1 MNTHLPVTIL
11 QLLDT
16 ECIVEVLGIL
26 RVDSTGKYLS
36 EVLTLLIVLFCD
48 FARNLVGSIFYIL
61 WIFVWQTILCE
72 DGVHLHI
79 IVTLLAENI
88 NHFADRTLVF
98 LVRPFD
104 DSYHG
109 LVVGLATLEL
119 SSWDDDV
126 VGEYIAWCDEVSD
139 VLIHFQTAYE
149 AILGTFQ
156 YLVDLSLLDMVL
168 AASEEGELHTV
179 AIERAHGV
187 ALRYEDR
194 LLAAV
199 RDDGVLAVGLAYE
212 LTFHHLY
219 TLVEAIGIVTY
230 LGEVVIPS
238 HLLHDVDSEHLER
251 VGSEMETPEY
261 LFEAERYARLTGKEF
276 LQLLS
281 ELRLVHSLATFL
293 SFSHNSKS

>member
-1 MNTHLPVTIL
+1 
-11 QLLDT
+11 
-16 ECIVEVLGIL
+16 
-26 RVDSTGKYLS
+26 
-36 EVLTLLIVLFCD
+36 
-48 FARNLVGSIFYIL
+48 
-61 WIFVWQTILCE
+61 
-72 DGVHLHI
+72 
-79 IVTLLAENI
+79 
-88 NHFADRTLVF
+88 
-98 LVRPFD
+98 
-104 DSYHG
+104 
-109 LVVGLATLEL
+109 
-119 SSWDDDV
+119 
-126 VGEYIAWCDEVSD
+126 
-139 VLIHFQTAYE
+139 
-149 AILGTFQ
+149 
-156 YLVDLSLLDMVL
+156 MVL

-212 LTFHHLY
+212 LALHHLY

-230 LGEVVIPS
+230 FGEVVIPS
-238 HLLHDVDSEHLER
+238 HLFHDVDSEHLER

-276 LQLLS
+276 LQLLG

>member
-1 MNTHLPVTIL
+1 M
-11 QLLDT
+11 
-16 ECIVEVLGIL
+16 
-26 RVDSTGKYLS
+26 
-36 EVLTLLIVLFCD
+36 FCD

-61 WIFVWQTILCE
+61 RIFVWQTILCE
-72 DGVHLHI
+72 DGIHLHI
-79 IVTLLAENI
+79 IVTLLSENI

-104 DSYHG
+104 DANDS
-109 LVVGLATLEL
+109 LVIRFAAFQFAA
-119 SSWDDDV
+119 WYDDV
-126 VGEYIAWCDEVSD
+126 MGKDIARCNQVGNIF
-139 VLIHFQTAYE
+139 IHLQSSHE
-149 AILGTFQ
+149 AIFSTFQ
-156 YLVDLSLLDMVL
+156 NLIDLCFLNMIL

-212 LTFHHLY
+212 LALHHLY

-276 LQLLS
+276 LQLLG

-293 SFSHNSKS
+293 SFSP

>member
-16 ECIVEVLGIL
+16 ECIVEVLGIF

-36 EVLTLLIVLFCD
+36 EVLTLFIVLFCD

-61 WIFVWQTILCE
+61 RIFVWQTILCE
-72 DGVHLHI
+72 DGIHFHI
-79 IVTLLAENI
+79 IVTLLSENI
-88 NHFADRTLVF
+88 NHFADRTLV
-98 LVRPFD
+98 LSVRPLD
-104 DSYHG
+104 DAHHR
-109 LVVGLATLEL
+109 LVVGFSAFQFAA
-119 SSWDDDV
+119 WYDDV
-126 VGEYIAWCDEVSD
+126 MGKDIARCNQVGNIF
-139 VLIHFQTAYE
+139 IHFQSSHETVFS
-149 AILGTFQ
+149 TFQ
-156 YLVDLSLLDMVL
+156 NLVDLCFLNMIL
-168 AASEEGELHTV
+168 AACQESKFHSV

-212 LTFHHLY
+212 LALHHLY

-276 LQLLS
+276 LQLLG